1 MTSLMVLILSSVRAE
16 VLLLRRQTWQM
27 SFSDHSPTFLSNSS
41 SGHGSRGGGWWPG
54 SKWFSTALLH
64 LEHRQILLKAQMEKK
79 ASIRKSTI
87 QPISRSN
94 LENVQLWLGKTWNE
108 SDTNHLSAQGGHSQ
122 VGKAERHPGR
132 QCLCCNKKRREVL
145 GSRKDGTVNS
155 TRKGKQEELQRTGST
170 GTGPRRIRNISPQ
183 QRQERKFQIKIP
195 STDLHTHNT
204 HKNSMSFK

>member
-1 MTSLMVLILSSVRAE
+1 MPVMTSLMVLILSSVRAE

-27 SFSDHSPTFLSNSS
+27 SFSDHSPAFLSNSS
-41 SGHGSRGGGWWPG
+41 SGHWGGGEGWWPG
-54 SKWFSTALLH
+54 SKWFSMAFLH

-132 QCLCCNKKRREVL
+132 QCLCYNKKGETFW
-145 GSRKDGTVNS
+145 GA
-155 TRKGKQEELQRTGST
+155 
-170 GTGPRRIRNISPQ
+170 
-183 QRQERKFQIKIP
+183 
-195 STDLHTHNT
+195 
-204 HKNSMSFK
+204 